1 MNLKQHLFGLG
12 DWLTALGEKHG
23 IRFLTY
29 NPITWARFFFSARIS
44 GRVLAKTLIQTHPRI
59 KTVCDVGAGSGGYV
73 MRLQQAGF
81 KSCGVEYSP
90 VGRLM
95 GKLQGAKIS
104 RFDCSDS
111 GELPVLGK
119 FDLAYSI
126 EVGEHIPE
134 AFARNFVKYISSL
147 SDFVIFSA
155 AFPGQGGQ
163 GHINEQ
169 PQEYWRDLFLLEGF
183 GFQTDQT
190 LEFSNRLREN
200 NFRGWLPK
208 NCQIFRRHQI
218 DTGI

>member
-1 MNLKQHLFGLG
+1 MNLKQHLFRLG

-44 GRVLAKTLIQTHPRI
+44 GRVFAETVIQTHPEV
-59 KTVCDVGAGSGGYV
+59 KTVCDVGSGSGGYV
-73 MRLQQAGF
+73 IRLKQAGF
-81 KSCGVEYSP
+81 NSCGVEYSA

-95 GKLQGAKIS
+95 GKLQGAKIY

-111 GELPVLGK
+111 GELPALGK

-134 AFARNFVKYISSL
+134 AYARNFVKYITSL
-147 SDFVIFSA
+147 SDFVVFSA

-163 GHINEQ
+163 GHINER

-183 GFQTDQT
+183 EYLVDQSR
-190 LEFSNRLREN
+190 EFSHRLREN
-200 NFRGWLPK
+200 NFRGWLPQ
-208 NCQIFRRHQI
+208 NVQLFQLANSENP
-218 DTGI
+218 

>member
-12 DWLTALGEKHG
+12 DCLTVIGEKRG

-29 NPITWARFFFSARIS
+29 NPITWARFFFSARIT
-44 GRVLAKTLIQTHPRI
+44 GRVFAKTLMQTHPRI
-59 KTVCDVGAGSGGYV
+59 KTICDVGAGSGGYV

-81 KSCGVEYSP
+81 KSCGVEYSA

-95 GKLQGAKIS
+95 GKLQGAKIF

-111 GELPVLGK
+111 GELPALGK

-134 AFARNFVKYISSL
+134 VFAHNFVKYITSL
-147 SDFVIFSA
+147 SDFVVFSA

-163 GHINEQ
+163 GHINER

-183 GFQTDQT
+183 KYQPDQT
-190 LEFSNRLREN
+190 LKFSNRLREN
-200 NFRGWLPK
+200 NFRGWLPQNVQLFQHANPK
-208 NCQIFRRHQI
+208 L
-218 DTGI
+218 